1 VVVAPRFFVYPGYK
15 SIEDEPKIRQLIYK
29 GLKDIE
35 TEIRKRML
43 NSDNVEE
50 LGRALKAIN
59 MIAVRVKSTEGRPTS
74 KKDLEQIDAAIFDRL
89 NTILS
94 TLVSKDYTA
103 LLAVVS
109 ELEKL
114 VTRRN
119 SLFS

>member
-1 VVVAPRFFVYPGYK
+1 MSVAPRFFVYPGYR
-15 SIEDEPKIRQLIYK
+15 SLEDEPKIRQMIYK
-29 GLKDIE
+29 GLKEIE
-35 TEIRKRML
+35 TEIRKQML

-59 MIAVRVKSTEGRPTS
+59 IIAVRIKSTEGKPAS
-74 KKDLEQIDAAIFDRL
+74 KKELEQIDAVIFDKL
-89 NTILS
+89 NTLLS
-94 TLVSKDYTA
+94 TLASKDYVA
-103 LLAVVS
+103 MLATVS

>member
-1 VVVAPRFFVYPGYK
+1 VAPRFFVYPGYR
-15 SIEDEPKIRQLIYK
+15 SLEDEPKIRQMIYK
-29 GLKDIE
+29 GLKEIE
-35 TEIRKRML
+35 AVIRKRML

-59 MIAVRVKSTEGRPTS
+59 MIAVRVKSTEGKPTS
-74 KKDLEQIDAAIFDRL
+74 RKELEQIDAVIFDKL
-89 NTILS
+89 NALLS
-94 TLVSKDYTA
+94 TLANKDYATM
-103 LLAVVS
+103 LATVS

>member
-1 VVVAPRFFVYPGYK
+1 MAPRFFVYPGYK
-15 SIEDEPKIRQLIYK
+15 SVEDEPKIRQMIYK
-29 GLKDIE
+29 GLKELE

-50 LGRALKAIN
+50 LGRALKAVN
-59 MIAVRVKSTEGRPTS
+59 MIAVKVKSPSGKISS
-74 KKDLEQIDAAIFDRL
+74 KKDIEQIDAVIFDKM
-89 NTILS
+89 NTMLS
-94 TLVSKDYTA
+94 ALSSKDYG
-103 LLAVVS
+103 LLLSAVS

>member
-1 VVVAPRFFVYPGYK
+1 VSVAPRFFVYPGYR
-15 SIEDEPKIRQLIYK
+15 SLEDEPKIRQMIYK
-29 GLKDIE
+29 GLKEIE

-59 MIAVRVKSTEGRPTS
+59 MIAVRIKSTEGKPTS
-74 KKDLEQIDAAIFDRL
+74 KKELEQIDAVIFDKL
-89 NTILS
+89 NTLLS
-94 TLVSKDYTA
+94 TLANKDYVA
-103 LLAVVS
+103 MLATVS

>member
-1 VVVAPRFFVYPGYK
+1 MAPRFFIYPGYK
-15 SIEDEPKIRQLIYK
+15 SIEDEPKIRQMIYK
-29 GLKDIE
+29 GLKEIE

-59 MIAVRVKSTEGRPTS
+59 MIAVRIKSIEGKIES
-74 KKDLEQIDAAIFDRL
+74 KKEIEQIDAIIFDKM
-89 NTILS
+89 NAMLS
-94 TLVSKDYTA
+94 ALANKDYVS
-103 LLAVVS
+103 LLAIAS

-114 VTRRN
+114 VARRS